1 VDQGEDVNDVT
12 AVVNAVEFVRRV
24 AAKTDS
30 LPLFGE
36 FREVWPGP
44 EVDTRDEI
52 AQWVKDEAWGHH
64 ASCSAPIGA
73 DGDPTAVLDSRFR
86 VRGAS
91 GLRVVDASVFPR
103 IPGTF
108 IVLPI
113 YMVSEK
119 AADVILED
127 NPAARSAR

>member
-1 VDQGEDVNDVT
+1 VRQIAQKSDAVD
-12 AVVNAVEFVRRV
+12 
-24 AAKTDS
+24 
-30 LPLFGE
+30 LFSSSK
-36 FREVWPGP
+36 EVWPGTTTT
-44 EVDTRDEI
+44 TR
-52 AQWVKDEAWGHH
+52 AQIGDWVKREAWGHH

-73 DGDPTAVLDSRFR
+73 DGDPNAVLDSRFH
-86 VRGAS
+86 VRGTT

-119 AADVILED
+119 ATDTLLED
-127 NPAARSAR
+127 IGETRDERNFP